1 MGGVKSRTFTWPFD
15 CPVDKIWPI
24 LADTERFNE
33 AAQLPKHK
41 IEEHPND
48 DGSIDFVGEAKF
60 GPYTLIWDEEPTNW
74 VVNRWFSHRR
84 NFRNGPFRFLCATLK
99 MFPEKDGC
107 RAEYTIDVEA
117 ANPVGRLM
125 LATSFFSST
134 EKNFGRLVAN
144 ANDFCAG
151 KKEKAFD
158 IPPPRLPAGAQE
170 KLRHAISEIE
180 ATPYGHG
187 LSGRLAHY
195 ISTSQ
200 EIDVRKIRPLHLSRI
215 WNVPERHVI
224 ELCMQAARSGILG
237 MRWDIL
243 CPRCQI
249 AKSSSLAL
257 DKLPDGA
264 HCDTCNIDY
273 GRDYAANV
281 ELAFF
286 PNSLV
291 RPVDD
296 LEFCLF
302 GPWTTPHVNVQIT
315 VAAGETRAVEASLSH
330 GVYRLRTLEAG
341 DEEILEWKTG
351 AFPDVV
357 AKGKTIASAPASQK
371 GKLVLENKTGRP
383 LTFIIEELA
392 WRRDAL
398 NAHRATT
405 FQAFRDLYDTEILRP
420 GDNLEVDN
428 ITTMF
433 TDLEGSTALYESAG
447 DFQAYSLVRDFF
459 AVLGGAIR
467 ENNGTMVKTIG
478 DAVHG
483 AFANPRDALLAAIQ
497 IQADIDG
504 FNAKSGRT
512 PIGVKIGL
520 HAGRC
525 IAVTLNNRLDYY
537 GSAINKTARL
547 ADRSGGGDIVLS
559 EEFAAEP
566 AAGPELKKFR
576 LKKDS
581 AALKGFD
588 DPMPF
593 LRIPTTEL
601 KKKRRR
607 RV

>member
-1 MGGVKSRTFTWPFD
+1 MGGVKSRTFTWHFD
-15 CPVDKIWPI
+15 CPVEEIWPI

-33 AAQLPKHK
+33 AAQLPRYNV
-41 IEEHPND
+41 EEHPKP
-48 DGSIDFVGEAKF
+48 DGSIDFVAEAKV
-60 GPYTLIWDEEPTNW
+60 GPYTLVWDEEPTNW
-74 VVNRWFSHRR
+74 VANRWFRHRR
-84 NFRNGPFRFLCATLK
+84 NFRNGPFTFLCATLK
-99 MFPEKDGC
+99 MFPEKGGC
-107 RAEYTIDVEA
+107 RGEYTIDVEA

-125 LATSFFSST
+125 LATSFFPST
-134 EKNFGRLVAN
+134 EKKFACLADN

-151 KKEKAFD
+151 EAETEFD
-158 IPPPRLPAGAQE
+158 TPAPELPAGAAE
-170 KLRHAISEIE
+170 KLHDAVARIE

-187 LSGRLAHY
+187 LAERLASY
-195 ISTSQ
+195 LATRQ
-200 EIDVRKIRPLHLSRI
+200 EVDVRKIRPLHLARI
-215 WNVPERHVI
+215 WNVPERHAI
-224 ELCMQAARSGILG
+224 ELCMQAARENILA
-237 MRWDIL
+237 MRWDLL
-243 CPRCQI
+243 CPRCQV
-249 AKSSSLAL
+249 AKTSSFAL
-257 DKLPDGA
+257 DELPSGA
-264 HCDTCNIDY
+264 HCPTCNIDY
-273 GRDYAANV
+273 ERDYANNI

-296 LEFCLF
+296 REFCLF
-302 GPWTTPHVNVQIT
+302 GPWSTPHVDIQIT
-315 VAAGETRAVEASLSH
+315 VGAASMETVEARLDH

-341 DEEILEWKTG
+341 DEEIVDWNSG

-357 AKGKTIASAPASQK
+357 AKGKTIAAAPASRQ
-371 GKLVLENKTGRP
+371 GTLVLKNETKRP
-383 LTFIIEELA
+383 LTFIIEEMT

-428 ITTMF
+428 ITIMF
-433 TDLEGSTALYESAG
+433 TDLEGSTALYETVG

-459 AVLGGAIR
+459 AVLGAAIR
-467 ENNGTMVKTIG
+467 DNNGAMVKTIG

-497 IQADIDG
+497 IQTDIDG
-504 FNAKSGRT
+504 FNAESGRT

-520 HAGRC
+520 HVGRC

-537 GSAINKTARL
+537 GTAVNKTARL

-559 EEFAAEP
+559 EEFVTEP
-566 AAGPELKKFR
+566 AVSPELKKFR

-588 DPMPF
+588 EPMPY
-593 LRIPTTEL
+593 LRIPPAEL
-601 KKKRRR
+601 KKLRTRS
-607 RV
+607 